1 MRGQHYRARDKTVRK
16 MGRDGLTEE
25 NLRSG
30 ETVRISRREVDDLAL
45 PGTADD
51 SMNFQERRGRRAKD
65 RKAGDRRR
73 NGFSPDF
80 KRPDCREDDSTQAG
94 LYRTDGEKA
103 DSFTEDTIPSD
114 VYRENVQETCPNT
127 EIIPETDSGIK
138 EAGTGLR
145 ETGSR
150 QIPSASPKRNSRR
163 KKNYIPEPLAACYRR
178 NGKNAVQGKESHSG
192 TGFPDR
198 TWENASG
205 TETDTAAESTPASGN
220 ADMGTSE
227 DMQANPSHKENIR
240 EKPVMSRKIS
250 GTDTAPGRDVSHGRK
265 KQQVYAYARK
275 EKEKKKVQEGK
286 ESATRREEARHTGNR
301 TSAGEALQI
310 SPKDAEKK
318 GGSGRLHQEQKE
330 KASRLSFGEEGGMAR
345 GAGMRLAGRAAW
357 KAAGLAATALSD
369 DGADRKQEDMGEK
382 ALHGAKQTGERA
394 ARLAVRGSS
403 RRMQKWNRRAGEE
416 MPGAGKEK
424 LRKFYQKQR
433 IKKAYAKAKR
443 GEKTA
448 EGAAKVAGTFLG
460 RAKSIAAEVFRKK
473 KGLLIGAVFLLLV
486 FLFFSAGLSSC
497 SAMVQGASSTFIG
510 TTYPSEDGDIYAA
523 EEAYKELE
531 KALDE
536 QINAMEATHP
546 GYDEYRYQVDEIAH
560 SPYQLISFLTVI
572 YEEFTYGQVR
582 DILPELF
589 AEQYRLTVEEMT
601 ETRTRTETRTVT
613 DPLTGEETE
622 TEVEYE
628 WHVLCICLTNKGFDT
643 VVRGRMTQEQ
653 TELYAAYNL
662 AYGNRSYLFD
672 ITGIPSDNASGA
684 GYEIPEEALSDEQ
697 FARMIREAEKYL
709 GRAYVWG
716 GASPETGFDC
726 SGFVSWVIN
735 NSGNGWNV
743 GRQTAEGLRG
753 SCAAVPASEARPG
766 DLVFFQGTYNTSGA
780 SHVGIYVGNGMMIHA
795 GNPVKY
801 SNIRTPYWEG
811 HLLSYGRIR

>member
-1 MRGQHYRARDKTVRK
+1 MRGQHYRARDKTVQK
-16 MGRDGLTEE
+16 MNRGGLMEE

-30 ETVRISRREVDDLAL
+30 EAVRTSRREADRPAL

-103 DSFTEDTIPSD
+103 DPYSKDTVPTES
-114 VYRENVQETCPNT
+114 YSENVQGVYPDTGNM
-127 EIIPETDSGIK
+127 PEADNGIK
-138 EAGTGLR
+138 ETDTGLR

-150 QIPSASPKRNSRR
+150 QIPSASPKRNSGR
-163 KKNYIPEPLAACYRR
+163 KKNYIPEPLAARYRR
-178 NGKNAVQGKESHSG
+178 NGKNAVQGKESHSE

-275 EKEKKKVQEGK
+275 EKEKKKVQEGR
-286 ESATRREEARHTGNR
+286 ENAARREDTRHTGNR

-310 SPKDAEKK
+310 SQKDAEKK

-330 KASRLSFGEEGGMAR
+330 KASRLSFGEEGGMVR
-345 GAGMRLAGRAAW
+345 GTGMWLAGRAAW
-357 KAAGLAATALSD
+357 KAAGLVATALSD
-369 DGADRKQEDMGEK
+369 DGADRKQEDMGEE

-416 MPGAGKEK
+416 MPGADREK

-448 EGAAKVAGTFLG
+448 EGAAKAAGTFQG
-460 RAKSIAAEVFRKK
+460 KAKSIAAEVFRKK
-473 KGLLIGAVFLLLV
+473 KGLLIAAVFLLLV

-497 SAMVQGASSTFIG
+497 SAMVQGTSTTFIG
-510 TTYPSEDGDIYAA
+510 TTYPSEDEDIYAA
-523 EEAYKELE
+523 EEAYRELE
-531 KALDE
+531 EALDE
-536 QINAMEATHP
+536 QIGT
-546 GYDEYRYQVDEIAH
+546 I
-560 SPYQLISFLTVI
+560 
-572 YEEFTYGQVR
+572 
-582 DILPELF
+582 
-589 AEQYRLTVEEMT
+589 
-601 ETRTRTETRTVT
+601 
-613 DPLTGEETE
+613 PL
-622 TEVEYE
+622 
-628 WHVLCICLTNKGFDT
+628 
-643 VVRGRMTQEQ
+643 
-653 TELYAAYNL
+653 
-662 AYGNRSYLFD
+662 
-672 ITGIPSDNASGA
+672 
-684 GYEIPEEALSDEQ
+684 
-697 FARMIREAEKYL
+697 
-709 GRAYVWG
+709 
-716 GASPETGFDC
+716 
-726 SGFVSWVIN
+726 
-735 NSGNGWNV
+735 
-743 GRQTAEGLRG
+743 
-753 SCAAVPASEARPG
+753 
-766 DLVFFQGTYNTSGA
+766 
-780 SHVGIYVGNGMMIHA
+780 
-795 GNPVKY
+795 
-801 SNIRTPYWEG
+801 
-811 HLLSYGRIR
+811 

>member
-16 MGRDGLTEE
+16 MNRDGLTEE

-30 ETVRISRREVDDLAL
+30 EAVRVSRREAGRPAL

-51 SMNFQERRGRRAKD
+51 SMNFQDRRSRRSED
-65 RKAGDRRR
+65 RKAGNRRR
-73 NGFSPDF
+73 KGFSPDF
-80 KRPDCREDDSTQAG
+80 KRPDCREDDSAQAG
-94 LYRTDGEKA
+94 LYRTDGEKR
-103 DSFTEDTIPSD
+103 DSYSEDTVLSD
-114 VYRENVQETCPNT
+114 VYRENVQETCPDT
-127 EIIPETDSGIK
+127 EIMPETDSGIK

-150 QIPSASPKRNSRR
+150 QVPSASSHRDSGRR
-163 KKNYIPEPLAACYRR
+163 KNYIPEPLAARYRR
-178 NGKNAVQGKESHSG
+178 NGKNAVWGKDSHRE
-192 TGFPDR
+192 TGFSDSTSETSSDMGTDVSTDR
-198 TWENASG
+198 I
-205 TETDTAAESTPASGN
+205 PASGN
-220 ADMGTSE
+220 ADMGTE
-227 DMQANPSHKENIR
+227 PDRNVSH
-240 EKPVMSRKIS
+240 SRK
-250 GTDTAPGRDVSHGRK
+250 K
-265 KQQVYAYARK
+265 KQVYAYAQREKEQKKMHERK
-275 EKEKKKVQEGK
+275 EN
-286 ESATRREEARHTGNR
+286 AARREEARHTGNR
-301 TSAGEALQI
+301 TSVGEALQI
-310 SPKDAEKK
+310 SRKDAEKK
-318 GGSGRLHQEQKE
+318 GGRGCLHQEQKAE
-330 KASRLSFGEEGGMAR
+330 ASRLSFGEEGGMVR

-357 KAAGLAATALSD
+357 KAAGLAASVLSD
-369 DGADRKQEDMGEK
+369 DGTDRKQEDMQEE
-382 ALHGAKQTGERA
+382 ALHGTKQTGERA

-403 RRMQKWNRRAGEE
+403 RRMQKWDRRAGEE
-416 MPGAGKEK
+416 MPGTGKEK

-448 EGAAKVAGTFLG
+448 EGVAKAAGTFLG

-510 TTYPSEDGDIYAA
+510 TTYPSEDEDIYAA

-531 KALDE
+531 EALDG

-560 SPYQLISFLTVI
+560 NPYQLISFLTVI
-572 YEEFTYGQVR
+572 YEEFTYNQVR

-613 DPLTGEETE
+613 DPLTGAETE
-622 TEVEYE
+622 EEVEEEYE

-643 VVRGRMTQEQ
+643 VARERMTQEQ
-653 TELYAAYNL
+653 AELYAAYNL
-662 AYGNRSYLFD
+662 TYGNRSYLFD
-672 ITGIPSDNASGA
+672 ITGIPSDNAGGA
-684 GYEIPEEALSDEQ
+684 GYEIPEAALSDEQ

-709 GRAYVWG
+709 GMAYVWG

-735 NSGNGWNV
+735 NSGNGWDV

-753 SCAAVPASEARPG
+753 SCASVPASEARPG

-795 GNPVKY
+795 GNPIKY
-801 SNIRTPYWEG
+801 SNINTPYWQG
-811 HLLSYGRIR
+811 HFLSYGRIG